1 MPVGFCLMVSKTT
14 KKLFS
19 KNAGHPVALCA
30 CPIVLRKIILAVVDI
45 I

>member
-1 MPVGFCLMVSKTT
+1 MVSKTT
-14 KKLFS
+14 EKLFS
-19 KNAGHPVALCA
+19 KNAGYPVALWS